1 MGSPNSLLVE
11 LGLLILEFERDG
23 DDNGVERDGDG
34 NGNGDGNGV
43 ERGMAK
49 KECGSANIKGV
60 GGEENDD
67 GFSFVFLV
75 FGFIIFFFFVRR
87 RFFFEV
93 FSIFVFFLN
102 NII

>member
-23 DDNGVERDGDG
+23 DGNGVERDGDG
-34 NGNGDGNGV
+34 NGDGV
-43 ERGMAK
+43 ERGMTK

-60 GGEENDD
+60 GGEENDN

-75 FGFIIFFFFVRR
+75 FGFSFFFF
-87 RFFFEV
+87 
-93 FSIFVFFLN
+93 FFL
-102 NII
+102 

>member
-23 DDNGVERDGDG
+23 DGYGIEKDGD
-34 NGNGDGNGV
+34 GNGDGNGV

-67 GFSFVFLV
+67 GFSFVFC
-75 FGFIIFFFFVRR
+75 FFFLF
-87 RFFFEV
+87 
-93 FSIFVFFLN
+93 
-102 NII
+102 

>member
-23 DDNGVERDGDG
+23 DGDGDG
-34 NGNGDGNGV
+34 NGDGDGV

-75 FGFIIFFFFVRR
+75 FGFSFFFF
-87 RFFFEV
+87 FKM
-93 FSIFVFFLN
+93 
-102 NII
+102 